1 MFQSPQKTIKWFTV
15 ISCPNISQQKYLSQ
29 QTYQTSSTF
38 SFITYMYIAT
48 ARCREVFPAYYRWFY
63 LICPDFKIVSIYLGL
78 AKNIVAFYFQE
89 IIPFI
94 ELVGVFETYFK
105 LNSPRFFRWIMN
117 DIYIYI
123 YLYTLHIQHHIFVR
137 WTSSWPCWFPS
148 AAWTSRPVA
157 WRWRARGAIWTW
169 QRSGWRAATARS
181 RERRGAVLSVAR
193 RGRDTTVKVGGG
205 GKLFFFEGTFPALI
219 FGSSG
224 MLGVVSHGF
233 QHQNLPSHWGNIW

>member
-117 DIYIYI
+117 DIYIY
-123 YLYTLHIQHHIFVR
+123 LYTLHIQHHIFVR

-157 WRWRARGAIWTW
+157 WRWRAGGDLNLAAQRLTSGDGTVTGTQGRCAECGAE
-169 QRSGWRAATARS
+169 G
-181 RERRGAVLSVAR
+181 EGYHGEG
-193 RGRDTTVKVGGG
+193 GRWWKTFFWGKKV
-205 GKLFFFEGTFPALI
+205 P
-219 FGSSG
+219 GSWLLKS
-224 MLGVVSHGF
+224 
-233 QHQNLPSHWGNIW
+233 